1 MRKVLILAALL
12 AAAATAAFADGGT
25 EAQVARNESLAI
37 KNTVRAVLAGLGT
50 PPAGYAQAKE
60 DFDLPTA
67 MGVDQATGRFWL
79 TETGA
84 VFEFTSGQSAEQMG
98 QEYQQQI
105 AAAQAKGDF
114 EEMQRLA
121 MEMQQ
126 KMLAAKG
133 TEMSKVT
140 VKVWLNR
147 NAYQEIDPEGV
158 VWESPG
164 AIALRLEGADA
175 GNARLLLA
183 FDPRA
188 LADTQSLSLV
198 SLSGSFAEPAAV
210 KSAVRTVVVELTG
223 PEAVVAAWAD
233 TVDRDAILGLI
244 KG

>member
-1 MRKVLILAALL
+1 MRRALFLAVLL
-12 AAAATAAFADGGT
+12 AATAAFADGGGT
-25 EAQVARNESLAI
+25 DSQVARNESLAI
-37 KNTVRAVLAGLGT
+37 KNAVRAVLAGLGT

-79 TETGA
+79 TETSA

-126 KMLAAKG
+126 KMLAAVG

-183 FDPRA
+183 FDPRT
-188 LADTQSLSLV
+188 LADTQSLSLI
-198 SLSGSFAEPAAV
+198 SLADSFDTPTAE
-210 KSAVRTVVVELTG
+210 KSAVRTVVVEFTG
-223 PEAVVAAWAD
+223 PDAVVSAWAG
-233 TVDRDAILGLI
+233 TVDRAAILGLI